1 MMPFEKEFRLEKMS
15 VDLGQLITL
24 NASGNDK
31 DTCLCGRKTLTTFT
45 YYDFKLVC
53 YTFYFIYHCLTHGIF
68 VVGGKKYKLEIY
80 EF

>member
-1 MMPFEKEFRLEKMS
+1 MPFEKEFRLEKIS
-15 VDLGQLITL
+15 VELGQLITL
-24 NASGNDK
+24 NASSNDK